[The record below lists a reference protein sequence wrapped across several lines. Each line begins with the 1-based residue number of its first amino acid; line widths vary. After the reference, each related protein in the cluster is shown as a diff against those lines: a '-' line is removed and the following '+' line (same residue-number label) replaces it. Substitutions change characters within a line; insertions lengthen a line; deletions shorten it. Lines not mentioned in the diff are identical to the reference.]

1 MYLRLFNKRRTQ
13 HTRSQTNSRRIATP
27 VPGFSSGKVPC
38 GPDHALRD
46 RGGVVH
52 TFYLCVS
59 RTEALLMASNTSY
72 HERLHGLH
80 RFFNRILALF
90 AACKR
95 SAVLA
100 HGSEREGSALLCFSY
115 SRSDLLR

>member
-1 MYLRLFNKRRTQ
+1 MPY
-13 HTRSQTNSRRIATP
+13 
-27 VPGFSSGKVPC
+27 

-52 TFYLCVS
+52 TFYFCVS

-72 HERLHGLH
+72 HERLYGLH
-80 RFFNRILALF
+80 RFSNRILALF
-90 AACKR
+90 VACER

-100 HGSEREGSALLCFSY
+100 HGSGREGSALLCFRVADPICYGESLVCQGLVRY
-115 SRSDLLR
+115 PYG